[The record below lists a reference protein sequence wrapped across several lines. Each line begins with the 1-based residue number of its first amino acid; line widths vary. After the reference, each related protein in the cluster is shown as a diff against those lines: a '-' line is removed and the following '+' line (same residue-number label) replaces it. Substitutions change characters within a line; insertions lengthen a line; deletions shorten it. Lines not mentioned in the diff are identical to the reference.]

1 MMIHIL
7 DLAGDIEVKE
17 EQESEAA
24 RRIYDFGCTIYEE
37 TETHIVFEFYGETKR
52 RSHELVEALHDMVVA
67 GTIDILNIDEETYQ
81 FGTYVF
87 KDGTYDYTY
96 GIPVI
101 DYGPDYTDRF
111 VEQLPPNVINA
122 VLTKYGNN
130 RVTDKANIVPPSY
143 TGTNNRK
150 SEAKSLF
157 RNLLSKLTTHKV
169 AVNSNR

>member
-1 MMIHIL
+1 MTHIL
-7 DLAGDIEVKE
+7 DLAGDITVKKN
-17 EQESEAA
+17 QEREAA

-37 TETHIVFEFYGETKR
+37 TDTHIVFEFYGETKR
-52 RSHELVEALHDMVVA
+52 RSHELVEALHDMVVD

-101 DYGPDYTDRF
+101 DYGPDYTERF

-122 VLTKYGNN
+122 VLMKYGNN
-130 RVTDKANIVPPSY
+130 RDADKAKIALPSLA
-143 TGTNNRK
+143 GMNNHK
-150 SEAKSLF
+150 SETKSLF
-157 RNLLSKLTTHKV
+157 RNLLSKLTSRKATV
-169 AVNSNR
+169 TSNH